1 MNEEN
6 GKNSELSANSP
17 YKIFENPFQE
27 ISINTIN
34 EKLKKKEL
42 SIEDFL
48 CNNRCIEDL
57 KTNPRSKYKK
67 LLTMDNIKKLISFS
81 IYPPQTNLIIS
92 YETLRFP
99 YYSCDLL
106 CSPCILQF
114 SKSLENIKKANGL
127 INKSKE
133 TSEIK
138 NTEESKEKTE
148 EKNILDEND
157 FNEQDDYFNQ
167 VDNQEQTTI
176 NEYGDNFFGDRDNDH
191 EEFMNFDML
200 QEKET
205 EFQKGTME
213 EIKKSQYD
221 EVDNGIIKEI
231 LDAIFYYLDIK
242 SHLDETYV
250 GYFQK
255 MVNYLLINEPNVT
268 EEYLFRY
275 DCSVIKKFY
284 NHINNASI
292 ENTLENI
299 LNYLSDKETHKL
311 DSDKSKF
318 NMIIMEL
325 LEEIEKRINKEYN
338 INNEENIES
347 TEDKNTIE
355 FICELIINTLI
366 NNTIKNLIELVFKSK
381 GIFMQKMIVLI
392 EKSVNLEYKYEINN
406 KKYLI
411 INLIKILRQINSV
424 IMNSKNIIL
433 NTNCKDN
440 LYLFKDP
447 YKKIKTFENQYFCIK
462 SFNQDDISKAFE
474 ENSAT
479 YIQSIKK
486 IYDLIKNDIIKNTN
500 LEYDKKNK
508 KEKGKTLMLINE
520 WKYIFSGLKIF
531 IFQFYAIENFKM
543 ENDTED
549 FYDKKLFDL
558 SLKYFFKF
566 EENNIYQRIF
576 IDIIRII
583 SFERVPNYLIQY
595 FIQIQNIF
603 IEKII
608 TLIESKDKYN
618 LLIGP
623 IVQILIIIYT
633 SSNPALINF
642 YQDEINSKEK
652 IYRDEFLNIIKP
664 KFERK
669 LNEKYEYTLE
679 EIFSDAHDKDDTF
692 DGNDI
697 KYYSKIKLDSFR
709 TVISNYLN
717 KLNFNKNSIN
727 INNFEDKMS
736 DNQCN
741 NANSTQTE
749 KTTED
754 TKKLGNNITMVE
766 STTYTVGQE
775 NGGNQPFTG
784 RRKTFGLK

>member
-176 NEYGDNFFGDRDNDH
+176 NEYGDNFFGDRDNDP

-275 DCSVIKKFY
+275 DCPVIKKFY

-311 DSDKSKF
+311 DSDKSIF

-325 LEEIEKRINKEYN
+325 LEEIEKRINREYN

-447 YKKIKTFENQYFCIK
+447 YKKIKTFENQYFCISQK
-462 SFNQDDISKAFE
+462 LSR
-474 ENSAT
+474 
-479 YIQSIKK
+479 
-486 IYDLIKNDIIKNTN
+486 
-500 LEYDKKNK
+500 
-508 KEKGKTLMLINE
+508 KT
-520 WKYIFSGLKIF
+520 
-531 IFQFYAIENFKM
+531 
-543 ENDTED
+543 
-549 FYDKKLFDL
+549 
-558 SLKYFFKF
+558 
-566 EENNIYQRIF
+566 
-576 IDIIRII
+576 
-583 SFERVPNYLIQY
+583 V
-595 FIQIQNIF
+595 
-603 IEKII
+603 
-608 TLIESKDKYN
+608 
-618 LLIGP
+618 LLIFNR
-623 IVQILIIIYT
+623 L
-633 SSNPALINF
+633 
-642 YQDEINSKEK
+642 K
-652 IYRDEFLNIIKP
+652 
-664 KFERK
+664 
-669 LNEKYEYTLE
+669 KYMT
-679 EIFSDAHDKDDTF
+679 
-692 DGNDI
+692 
-697 KYYSKIKLDSFR
+697 
-709 TVISNYLN
+709 
-717 KLNFNKNSIN
+717 
-727 INNFEDKMS
+727 
-736 DNQCN
+736 
-741 NANSTQTE
+741 
-749 KTTED
+749 
-754 TKKLGNNITMVE
+754 
-766 STTYTVGQE
+766 
-775 NGGNQPFTG
+775 
-784 RRKTFGLK
+784 